1 MNINSTT
8 SVDAQITPIARATLV
23 ERVAKP
29 GPAQEATPTTQA
41 TQQAAAQ
48 PVDRARVEQAAA
60 VLQEFAQS
68 VRRDINF
75 RVDDG
80 SGQLVVKVTDPQSGN
95 LIRQIPSEEA
105 LQIAENLD
113 AVRSKLFSAEV

>member
-1 MNINSTT
+1 MNIGSTQMP
-8 SVDAQITPIARATLV
+8 VDVPVVTPSRSASTELT
-23 ERVAKP
+23 AKP
-29 GPAQEATPTTQA
+29 DPVVAPRVENPP
-41 TQQAAAQ
+41 AAAQ
-48 PVDRARVEQAAA
+48 PVDRDRVEQAAV

-68 VRRDINF
+68 IRRDINF

-80 SGQLVVKVTDPQSGN
+80 SGKLVIKVTDLQSGD

-113 AVRSKLFSAEV
+113 AVRSKLFSAEA

>member
-1 MNINSTT
+1 MNIGSTKP
-8 SVDAQITPIARATLV
+8 VDVPVTTPSRSATK
-23 ERVAKP
+23 EAGPKP
-29 GPAQEATPTTQA
+29 STMPDSADKLQS
-41 TQQAAAQ
+41 AAVQ

-80 SGQLVVKVTDPQSGN
+80 SGQLVVKVTDPQSGD

>member
-1 MNINSTT
+1 MNIGAIHKPVDVSVLTT
-8 SVDAQITPIARATLV
+8 NRAAPA
-23 ERVAKP
+23 ERVANSGSNP
-29 GPAQEATPTTQA
+29 ETSASA
-41 TQQAAAQ
+41 QQAAAQ
-48 PVDRARVEQAAA
+48 PVDRARVEQAAV

-75 RVDDG
+75 LVDDG
-80 SGQLVVKVTDPQSGN
+80 SGQLVIKVTDLQSGD

>member
-1 MNINSTT
+1 MNIGSTLKPI
-8 SVDAQITPIARATLV
+8 DAQAASALRVSAV
-23 ERVAKP
+23 ERTPKP
-29 GPAQEATPTTQA
+29 GLAPESAEGA
-41 TQQAAAQ
+41 QQAAAQ

-80 SGQLVVKVTDPQSGN
+80 SGQLVVKVTDQQSGN

>member
-1 MNINSTT
+1 MNIGSIKP
-8 SVDAQITPIARATLV
+8 VDVPVTTPIRTAV
-23 ERVAKP
+23 KESGDKP
-29 GPAQEATPTTQA
+29 GSTAESAEKNPP
-41 TQQAAAQ
+41 AAAQ

-80 SGQLVVKVTDPQSGN
+80 SGQLVVKVTDPQSGD

>member
-1 MNINSTT
+1 MNIGSTFK
-8 SVDAQITPIARATLV
+8 PIDPPAAPVARGSTV
-23 ERVAKP
+23 ERTPKP
-29 GPAQEATPTTQA
+29 GSTPESAEDSQSVA
-41 TQQAAAQ
+41 SQ